1 MKKGTVLITGGA
13 GFIGSHTADI
23 LAKKG
28 YTIRILDN
36 LLQPVHTKNW
46 PTYITGKGYELIKGD
61 VRKKDDWFE
70 ALRGVEYVFHLAAYQ
85 DQKLDFSTFFETNTT
100 STALL
105 YECIVEKNLPVKKV
119 VVASSQFVYGDGQYK
134 CNHSGKKEIFYAQLR
149 TLKQFEKKQWDIM
162 CPHGKNAEHI
172 PFKEG
177 QMIYPTNAYGLS
189 KKALEEVGMRLG
201 KTYGIPTVAL
211 RYSIVQGSRQ
221 SPRNLYSGALRIFV
235 SQALAGLPLTVYED
249 GKCKRDFVN
258 IADVVAAN
266 ILVLENKKADFEVF
280 NVGSGQ
286 KYSVIEFARE
296 VIKITKSNSL
306 MSINGFRRTDTRNA
320 ISNITKLKN
329 LGWKPKHTITDSI
342 ESYVEWFKK
351 EGFDKVVDKKQLYQL
366 KDGIRK

>member
-1 MKKGTVLITGGA
+1 
-13 GFIGSHTADI
+13 
-23 LAKKG
+23 
-28 YTIRILDN
+28 
-36 LLQPVHTKNW
+36 
-46 PTYITGKGYELIKGD
+46 
-61 VRKKDDWFE
+61 
-70 ALRGVEYVFHLAAYQ
+70 
-85 DQKLDFSTFFETNTT
+85 
-100 STALL
+100 
-105 YECIVEKNLPVKKV
+105 
-119 VVASSQFVYGDGQYK
+119 
-134 CNHSGKKEIFYAQLR
+134 
-149 TLKQFEKKQWDIM
+149 
-162 CPHGKNAEHI
+162 
-172 PFKEG
+172 
-177 QMIYPTNAYGLS
+177 
-189 KKALEEVGMRLG
+189 
-201 KTYGIPTVAL
+201 
-211 RYSIVQGSRQ
+211 
-221 SPRNLYSGALRIFV
+221 
-235 SQALAGLPLTVYED
+235 VYED